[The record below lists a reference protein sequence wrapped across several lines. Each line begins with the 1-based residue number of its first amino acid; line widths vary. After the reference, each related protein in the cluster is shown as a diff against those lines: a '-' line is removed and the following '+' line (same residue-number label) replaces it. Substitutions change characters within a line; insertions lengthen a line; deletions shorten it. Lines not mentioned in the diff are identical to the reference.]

1 MWRRFSTKLGFYIM
15 LLLTLSNRMQCENYN
30 FIDDSILDIAINSND
45 NIELKPNHF
54 TSEELSLISYFTRP
68 MLQLNI
74 TYAEKVYKSGF
85 EFEEHK
91 ILTEDGYIL
100 TVWRIPR
107 KIGEK
112 NDTKRS
118 PVVLQHGLLDDSWTW
133 FALNSSKCLPIIL
146 AQENFDVWLPNSR
159 GNMFSNEH
167 IDPEYDS
174 SKLKSKFWNFTWHEM
189 AKYDLPAVTE
199 YIKKITN
206 FEKIKWVGHS
216 QGTMQF
222 FLSHAMNPNYMESSF
237 EKFASIGTVVTVFNS
252 VSFYLI

>member
-1 MWRRFSTKLGFYIM
+1 MRSPFSIKLCFFQII
-15 LLLTLSNRMQCENYN
+15 LIILFLNNLNCENYN
-30 FIDDSILDIAINSND
+30 FIDESTLDQAINTNNNKELRLND
-45 NIELKPNHF
+45 F
-54 TSEELSLISYFTRP
+54 TPEELNLISYFTRP
-68 MLQLNI
+68 KPELNI
-74 TYAEKVYKSGF
+74 TYAEKIYQAGF

-107 KIGEK
+107 KIGESY
-112 NDTKRS
+112 DTERS

-133 FALNSSKCLPIIL
+133 FALNTSKCLPINL

-189 AKYDLPAVTE
+189 AKYDLPAISE
-199 YIKKITN
+199 YIKKVTK

-222 FLSHAMNPNYMESSF
+222 FLSHAISPNYMESTF
-237 EKFASIGTVVTVFNS
+237 EKFAAIGTVVTVFNS
-252 VSFYLI
+252 V